1 MSDMLAS
8 DHFAPDLADTPYF
21 SVAWYDRLHAIVGY
35 WLELREIPDDLR
47 ANPVDRTAAEQLLST
62 EARFLDQERLEEWL
76 TLSRTTVSWELND
89 RRRLEERVE
98 RLATERAYSQA
109 PSTRTMHLYSNL
121 EVLSFT
127 PNVMH
132 VICRIFI
139 QTSLAGKLSP
149 RAGWNG
155 YILRKVD
162 DEWRIALKRIG
173 LFDADYPQDNNSF
186 TL

>member
-76 TLSRTTVSWELND
+76 TLYG
-89 RRRLEERVE
+89 RRGLLDPVGCRGARSAHNRIMGVE
-98 RLATERAYSQA
+98 RPA
-109 PSTRTMHLYSNL
+109 PTRRES
-121 EVLSFT
+121 
-127 PNVMH
+127 
-132 VICRIFI
+132 
-139 QTSLAGKLSP
+139 
-149 RAGWNG
+149 
-155 YILRKVD
+155 
-162 DEWRIALKRIG
+162 
-173 LFDADYPQDNNSF
+173 
-186 TL
+186 